1 VILCKDSWAVE
12 GRSIYPFRD
21 DWTILEVLPSSIYGH
36 LVMTSKRRIAMQMA
50 TAGRLLSKA
59 IKLQM
64 QSIRTNDDGHDD
76 DR

>member
-1 VILCKDSWAVE
+1 
-12 GRSIYPFRD
+12 
-21 DWTILEVLPSSIYGH
+21 
-36 LVMTSKRRIAMQMA
+36 MTSQRRIAMQMA